1 MTLPCDTIELPFNGP
16 LYNEVLGITNDTLQ
30 PGQSY
35 RKIYGKEPR
44 SGEILVITNKIQNP
58 KRIIYPNITNK
69 GQHVT

>member
-1 MTLPCDTIELPFNGP
+1 MTLPCDTVELSFNGP

-44 SGEILVITNKIQNP
+44 
-58 KRIIYPNITNK
+58 
-69 GQHVT
+69 